1 MTQEKFDTIYQRAA
15 HRKGG
20 AAELEK
26 IVRAPP
32 FPSRVIEN
40 HRRSLASRLYRK
52 SIPVWYF
59 VECGE
64 KEVAAI

>member
-26 IVRAPP
+26 IVRAPLSQTELSQITDDRWLAA
-32 FPSRVIEN
+32 FTEKVFQCGRSEERRVG
-40 HRRSLASRLYRK
+40 K
-52 SIPVWYF
+52 
-59 VECGE
+59 EC
-64 KEVAAI
+64 

>member
-26 IVRAPP
+26 IVRAPLP
-32 FPSRVIEN
+32 KPSY
-40 HRRSLASRLYRK
+40 RRSPTIAGWPPLPKRYSN
-52 SIPVWYF
+52 VVF
-59 VECGE
+59 HGM
-64 KEVAAI
+64 

>member
-26 IVRAPP
+26 LFVRPFHKPSYHKSPTIV
-32 FPSRVIEN
+32 
-40 HRRSLASRLYRK
+40 
-52 SIPVWYF
+52 
-59 VECGE
+59 G
-64 KEVAAI
+64 